1 MLTKHVYYENLK
13 DFVDEQL
20 CSVASKISEKT
31 LVNEKNEQMREKHEK
46 LTGWIE
52 AAL

>member
-20 CSVASKISEKT
+20 CQVAAKIGEK
-31 LVNEKNEQMREKHEK
+31 K
-46 LTGWIE
+46 LKLE
-52 AAL
+52 